1 MAEKE
6 NIYIYLKENFLPEG
20 RDGEAAADPEAMR
33 AECIR
38 EYEERFLNPYVAAS
52 RGFVDEVIH
61 PEETRERLLSALK
74 AFAGKEAAN
83 PKKKHGNIP
92 L

>member
-1 MAEKE
+1 
-6 NIYIYLKENFLPEG
+6 
-20 RDGEAAADPEAMR
+20 MR
-33 AECIR
+33 AQCIK

-52 RGFVDEVIH
+52 RGYVDEVIK
-61 PEETRERLLSALK
+61 PEETREKLLDALK
-74 AFAGKEAAN
+74 AFRGKKEEA